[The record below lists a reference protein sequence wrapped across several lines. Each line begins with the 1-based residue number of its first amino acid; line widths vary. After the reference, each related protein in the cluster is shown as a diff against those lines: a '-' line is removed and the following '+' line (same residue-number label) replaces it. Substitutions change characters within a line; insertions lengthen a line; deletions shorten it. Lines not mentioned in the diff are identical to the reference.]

1 MTGEIDFED
10 TFNNEEEDGE
20 KGEGSGNGV
29 GGNKMAAVGGQ
40 LLTYRV
46 IHLIFFLAFLISVP
60 VGFYNLLTGFALDKV
75 MELRERA
82 KVGQLAKQVEHIYYI
97 ESLLL
102 GLRPVGKVL
111 SHEQMTY
118 WLRKMNVTTIKL
130 DNEQKFQTVFREKLR
145 KAGGH
150 LRNEWSFWDCV
161 CGGGKMAGRGKCCE
175 RRLST
180 EVIEQIYAL
189 GSNITE
195 RKNNELLQ
203 AEQILAMK

>member
-1 MTGEIDFED
+1 MMTGEIDFED
-10 TFNNEEEDGE
+10 TFNHEEEDA
-20 KGEGSGNGV
+20 EGSGNGT
-29 GGNKMAAVGGQ
+29 GGAAGKGDSS

-46 IHLIFFLAFLISVP
+46 VHLVFFLAFLISVP

-82 KVGQLAKQVEHIYYI
+82 KVGQLAKQVEHIFYI

-111 SHEQMTY
+111 SHDQMTY

-150 LRNEWSFWDCV
+150 LRNDWSLWDCL
-161 CGGGKMAGRGKCCE
+161 CGVEKWNTTNCCQ
-175 RRLST
+175 RRLSS

-189 GSNITE
+189 ASSITE
-195 RKNNELLQ
+195 KQNNEALL
-203 AEQILAMK
+203 AEQSQASK